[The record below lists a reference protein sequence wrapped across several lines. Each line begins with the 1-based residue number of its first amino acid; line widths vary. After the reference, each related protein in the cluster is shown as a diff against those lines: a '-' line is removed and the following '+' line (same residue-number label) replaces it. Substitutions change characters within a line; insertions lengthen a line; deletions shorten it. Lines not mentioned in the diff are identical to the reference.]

1 MERESFAKP
10 DAAATSET
18 AEASIAKP
26 KAMIIISIKPNMNNV
41 S

>member
-18 AEASIAKP
+18 AEASMANP
-26 KAMIIISIKPNMNNV
+26 KAMIMISIKPNMNNV